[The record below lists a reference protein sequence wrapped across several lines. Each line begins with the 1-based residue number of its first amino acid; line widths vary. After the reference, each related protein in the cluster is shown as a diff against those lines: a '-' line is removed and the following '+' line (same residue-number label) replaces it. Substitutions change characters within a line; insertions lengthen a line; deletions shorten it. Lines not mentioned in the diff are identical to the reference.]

1 MRIEKRILSIILF
14 FLAVSVLFFGQG
26 ANKAKAADVL
36 ISVEPVDMSD
46 LPISSIAN
54 SGTFKVNI
62 KVDANGNQVGMIQT
76 DLDFNPTLVQAVSV
90 TYNDT
95 YVDMTPDWCDG
106 IYTCIIDNDP
116 ISGGK
121 VSLMSVFPSDLLG
134 YFPTGNN
141 ILITINFT
149 AASSPASGV
158 SNLIIP
164 ITPPGTL
171 IVADPLGTDLP
182 YSITPSSIIVGS
194 DTTPPAAI
202 TNLAVSA
209 TTNNSSTLTWTAP
222 GDDNNTGTAATYDIR
237 YSTATINGGNW
248 ASATAVTGEP
258 TPSIASTPETMTVS
272 GLLPGTTYYFAIK
285 TSDEVPNTSAISN
298 IASGTTTGA
307 SNSAPVMTAITITPN
322 PAYKSTATLTAN
334 PSATDVNSDPITF
347 TYQWKKG
354 GADIAGQVSSTLSN
368 SNFVKGDTITVT
380 VTPNDGTI
388 NGAPMTSG
396 GLTIFNSA
404 PVMTAVTITPS
415 PAYKSTVLL
424 TANPSVTD
432 ADGDIITIYAYQW
445 KKGGVDITVEISS
458 TLSNTNYI
466 ENDVITVTVTPND
479 GTIDGAPMTSVGLT
493 ISTIDSIVPAAIT
506 DLAVDSKTTNSVTL
520 SWTAPGDDDNSGTVT
535 SYDVRY
541 SSIHNFAT
549 EANWDTQNLPATG
562 EPAPAIAGTRQTMTI
577 SGLGENVHYYFAVK
591 TSDEQPNISAI
602 SNVVDTIPGA
612 PTISETTP
620 VSTPTADTIP
630 NYVFTS
636 DEAGTITYG
645 GDCSSATTSASVGAN
660 IITFNTLT
668 DGAHN
673 NCTITVTDAAGNP
686 SNILAVTAFTIYTAS
701 SAKNITS
708 FNFTSPAVTGAVNN
722 TAHTVALTVP
732 YGTSVIALAP
742 TIAVSANATISP
754 LSGVAQ
760 NFTSPVTYTV
770 TAEDATTQAYTAT
783 VTVAA
788 APSSGG
794 GGGGGYTPPTS
805 AVTNTSISINS
816 GAVSTNNPAVTLTI
830 GATNAAKMTISNNSN
845 FTGAVWE
852 AYATSK
858 AWTLTSGDGTKTV
871 YIKFQDIYGVATAA
885 ISDAITLD
893 TSIIIPSYSDG
904 ALLKS
909 ATEEKVYVIKNGE
922 KEWIKTAEEFAA
934 GGYKWEN
941 IKIISK
947 EELDT
952 IPNYGSGGGSNP
964 DPVPAGGFSD
974 GALVKISDSFRVY
987 VIIGQKKK
995 RIPTP
1000 EVFETLGYKW
1010 GNVTIIS
1017 KADLDKILDYED
1029 NLIRT
1034 IGDYKVYLVVN
1045 GIRRHIPNPEIFLD
1059 YGFTWSDVKDVPS
1072 ETITKYKPARLVR
1085 ESKQG
1090 KIYYLSALG
1099 VKKWIPTAEIFTS
1112 YGNKWEDIQVISK
1125 KEMDSYATSNL
1136 MKLIGS
1142 PDVYLIENNTKR
1154 LIPSAE
1160 IFNKNK
1166 YDWAKILEANKLE
1179 FDWYKT
1185 GAAVK

>member
-1 MRIEKRILSIILF
+1 GVIL
-14 FLAVSVLFFGQG
+14 
-26 ANKAKAADVL
+26 
-36 ISVEPVDMSD
+36 
-46 LPISSIAN
+46 
-54 SGTFKVNI
+54 
-62 KVDANGNQVGMIQT
+62 T
-76 DLDFNPTLVQAVSV
+76 D
-90 TYNDT
+90 
-95 YVDMTPDWCDG
+95 
-106 IYTCIIDNDP
+106 
-116 ISGGK
+116 
-121 VSLMSVFPSDLLG
+121 
-134 YFPTGNN
+134 
-141 ILITINFT
+141 T
-149 AASSPASGV
+149 AG
-158 SNLIIP
+158 
-164 ITPPGTL
+164 
-171 IVADPLGTDLP
+171 
-182 YSITPSSIIVGS
+182 
-194 DTTPPAAI
+194 
-202 TNLAVSA
+202 
-209 TTNNSSTLTWTAP
+209 
-222 GDDNNTGTAATYDIR
+222 
-237 YSTATINGGNW
+237 
-248 ASATAVTGEP
+248 
-258 TPSIASTPETMTVS
+258 
-272 GLLPGTTYYFAIK
+272 
-285 TSDEVPNTSAISN
+285 
-298 IASGTTTGA
+298 
-307 SNSAPVMTAITITPN
+307 
-322 PAYKSTATLTAN
+322 N
-334 PSATDVNSDPITF
+334 PSAAAAGTDV
-347 TYQWKKG
+347 
-354 GADIAGQVSSTLSN
+354 
-368 SNFVKGDTITVT
+368 VK
-380 VTPNDGTI
+380 
-388 NGAPMTSG
+388 
-396 GLTIFNSA
+396 
-404 PVMTAVTITPS
+404 
-415 PAYKSTVLL
+415 
-424 TANPSVTD
+424 
-432 ADGDIITIYAYQW
+432 
-445 KKGGVDITVEISS
+445 
-458 TLSNTNYI
+458 
-466 ENDVITVTVTPND
+466 
-479 GTIDGAPMTSVGLT
+479 TID
-493 ISTIDSIVPAAIT
+493 
-506 DLAVDSKTTNSVTL
+506 
-520 SWTAPGDDDNSGTVT
+520 
-535 SYDVRY
+535 
-541 SSIHNFAT
+541 
-549 EANWDTQNLPATG
+549 ANYP
-562 EPAPAIAGTRQTMTI
+562 I
-577 SGLGENVHYYFAVK
+577 
-591 TSDEQPNISAI
+591 
-602 SNVVDTIPGA
+602 
-612 PTISETTP
+612 ISETTP

-660 IITFNTLT
+660 IITFNALA
-668 DGAHN
+668 DGAHS

-701 SAKNITS
+701 SAKNIIS
-708 FNFTSPAVTGAVNN
+708 FDFASPAVTGTIDNA
-722 TAHTVALTVP
+722 AHTVALTVP
-732 YGTSVIALAP
+732 YGTDVTALAP
-742 TIAVSANATISP
+742 TIVISANATISP
-754 LSGVAQ
+754 LTGVAQ
-760 NFTSPVTYTV
+760 NFTNPVTYTV
-770 TAEDATTQAYTAT
+770 TAEDITIQAYLVT
-783 VTVAA
+783 VTIATGGGG
-788 APSSGG
+788 GG

-816 GAVSTNNPAVTLTI
+816 GAASTNNPAVALTI
-830 GATNAAKMTISNNSN
+830 GATNAAKMAISNSTD
-845 FTGAVWE
+845 FSGATWE
-852 AYATSK
+852 TYAVSK

-871 YIKFQDIYGVATAA
+871 YIKFQDSAGIATVA

-893 TSIIIPSYSDG
+893 TSIIIPSYPDG

-909 ATEEKVYVIKNGE
+909 SSEEKVYVIKDGK
-922 KEWIKTAEEFAA
+922 KEWIETAADFIA

-995 RIPTP
+995 WIPTP

-1017 KADLDKILDYED
+1017 KADLDKIPDYED

-1166 YDWAKILEANKLE
+1166 YDWAKILEANKIE